1 MPVMLSVAVDEALAE
16 QIEMLSR
23 DTGRS
28 VEELHQVA
36 LAQFLREEREHVD
49 AVLDGLR
56 DADQGSVISHDEVK
70 AWIGSLAEPSAE
82 ERVSGRS
89 VRRAS

>member
-16 QIEMLSR
+16 QIELLSR

-49 AVLDGLR
+49 AG
-56 DADQGSVISHDEVK
+56 
-70 AWIGSLAEPSAE
+70 WSA
-82 ERVSGRS
+82 GRGPGFGDFA
-89 VRRAS
+89 RRGEGVDRIAGGALG